1 MTLNDLS
8 SEQQEFVHLALSGK
22 NVLCDACIGSGKT
35 STINV
40 LCDAYPPERRILYL
54 TYNRLLKLDAKDK
67 IKNGNV
73 LVQNYHG
80 FASLLLNKRGIRNC
94 GQGEQLAMVLEKKVP
109 IPPID
114 TLIIDEYQD
123 INDEIAE
130 LLKYIRSQNPGL
142 QIVAVGDMKQKIYD
156 DTALDVWE
164 FMQDFLGRHEQVVF
178 TKCFRIS
185 HDLAERLGNIWGKT
199 INGVNGSCIVEQMS
213 VDEVTEFLNKQ
224 NPKDV
229 LCLGARIGA
238 MTKVLNDLENRPG
251 NLYDKHHVYASIADN
266 DGDKAVAPS
275 SGVGIFTT
283 FDGSKGME
291 RPICVVF
298 DFTEEYWSSRTSKPM
313 SRYEILRNLFCVAAS
328 RGKQRIIFVNYDHP
342 LSDKSLMT
350 PTGMNCVFRHPFSF
364 SEMFDHKFIE
374 DVDACYK
381 LLEVTPIEHN
391 DNTTIDVQA
400 ADAMIDL
407 SPCISIYMQA
417 GFFNSYDIDDALA
430 YYMDLHDDMQYLK
443 IKKGATVEDKVLLL
457 TALETNQCRYVKQV
471 KPPFVNAKAKMSLS
485 MRLGTVFTPDE
496 YVQARGDIDIHT
508 NDHKVIYTSGLADAV
523 KNNTVYCIK
532 FISSLAHKHFL
543 QCACSMIALGLPYG
557 VVWNVKSNL
566 MYSVKIK
573 DKDALIDAILKCI
586 TKRAYNGADYYTC
599 RKGFVQDTASIIDR
613 WTDDGYAE
621 EPTAITSG
629 DGIAIIKQGTRYF
642 VMDGARR
649 NTLNDNF
656 GLGFADVKDACLAY
670 AKSCELQKTVDHDS
684 PYSEVEF
691 WLDQNKAFEEYMT
704 QVSHEIE
711 QHEEGPYAKYK
722 SFATPAVRKMLAE
735 KGLTITFP
743 EKVLIKVW
751 KMRRA
756 EDAMYQKIEEAKKQ
770 NSPNVPLDEAFFDSE
785 LVDSVE
791 GSIESAKAKSKPKKE
806 SALPFSKYGADE
818 KKSYRVVKSDEL
830 SKPNQPRYVVVEAAT
845 DKVLD
850 NANGYGYLSY
860 QAAWKGY
867 SYKSKH
873 HLDGTKK
880 PISKSAKEQAKKKA
894 AFFSTDSEQLS
905 FG

>member
-1 MTLNDLS
+1 M
-8 SEQQEFVHLALSGK
+8 
-22 NVLCDACIGSGKT
+22 
-35 STINV
+35 
-40 LCDAYPPERRILYL
+40 
-54 TYNRLLKLDAKDK
+54 
-67 IKNGNV
+67 
-73 LVQNYHG
+73 
-80 FASLLLNKRGIRNC
+80 
-94 GQGEQLAMVLEKKVP
+94 
-109 IPPID
+109 
-114 TLIIDEYQD
+114 
-123 INDEIAE
+123 
-130 LLKYIRSQNPGL
+130 
-142 QIVAVGDMKQKIYD
+142 
-156 DTALDVWE
+156 
-164 FMQDFLGRHEQVVF
+164 
-178 TKCFRIS
+178 
-185 HDLAERLGNIWGKT
+185 
-199 INGVNGSCIVEQMS
+199 
-213 VDEVTEFLNKQ
+213 
-224 NPKDV
+224 
-229 LCLGARIGA
+229 
-238 MTKVLNDLENRPG
+238 
-251 NLYDKHHVYASIADN
+251 
-266 DGDKAVAPS
+266 
-275 SGVGIFTT
+275 
-283 FDGSKGME
+283 
-291 RPICVVF
+291 
-298 DFTEEYWSSRTSKPM
+298 
-313 SRYEILRNLFCVAAS
+313 
-328 RGKQRIIFVNYDHP
+328 
-342 LSDKSLMT
+342 
-350 PTGMNCVFRHPFSF
+350 
-364 SEMFDHKFIE
+364 
-374 DVDACYK
+374 
-381 LLEVTPIEHN
+381 
-391 DNTTIDVQA
+391 QA

-430 YYMDLHDDMQYLK
+430 YYMDLHKDMQYLK

-508 NDHKVIYTSGLADAV
+508 NDHKVIYASGLADVV

-573 DKDALIDAILKCI
+573 DKDALIDAITKCI
-586 TKRAYNGADYYTC
+586 TKRAYNGADCYTC
-599 RKGFVQDTASIIDR
+599 QKGFVQDTASIIDR

-629 DGIAIIKQGTRYF
+629 DGIAIIKQGSRYF

-711 QHEEGPYAKYK
+711 QHKEGPYAKYK
-722 SFATPAVRKMLAE
+722 SFATPVVQKMLAE

-743 EKVLIKVW
+743 EKALIKVW

-785 LVDSVE
+785 LVDFVE
-791 GSIESAKAKSKPKKE
+791 GNTENTKAKAKPQKE
-806 SALPFSKYGADE
+806 SALPFSKYGTDE